1 MQTINKL
8 INNLQLQQEA
18 QLTGQNHLQECDK
31 NESQTQSQN
40 LQKLKDEQ
48 QRQIEESKKK
58 KSKILT
64 ELLLND
70 FAITWGAKWTS
81 VVAECDYNRV
91 AEIWGEEIS
100 SLTEDEFVLAMRTCR
115 AIYNFPPSISEFLRA
130 AYSFYTENESFRI
143 ASNHTQKELRGILG
157 ESIKDKILYNARQSV
172 IGIFNTTNEYSI
184 QDQKR
189 EWKKAYNNE
198 IETFLKTR
206 G

>member
-1 MQTINKL
+1 
-8 INNLQLQQEA
+8 
-18 QLTGQNHLQECDK
+18 
-31 NESQTQSQN
+31 
-40 LQKLKDEQ
+40 
-48 QRQIEESKKK
+48 
-58 KSKILT
+58 
-64 ELLLND
+64 
-70 FAITWGAKWTS
+70 
-81 VVAECDYNRV
+81 
-91 AEIWGEEIS
+91 
-100 SLTEDEFVLAMRTCR
+100 VLAMRTCR
-115 AIYNFPPSISEFLRA
+115 VIYNFPPSISEFLRA